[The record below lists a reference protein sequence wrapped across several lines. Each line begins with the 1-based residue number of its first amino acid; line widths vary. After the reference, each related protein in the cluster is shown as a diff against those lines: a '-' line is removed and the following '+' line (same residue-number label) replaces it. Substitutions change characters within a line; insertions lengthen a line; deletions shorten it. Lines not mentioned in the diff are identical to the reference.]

1 MHPVT
6 LLIRL
11 TGIAS
16 TLMRIAGLLGGG
28 KLQIS
33 NVRIRNFRTIRN
45 EVTFDTRSGMTVVGP
60 NNAGKSNILRAIGVF
75 FSGLDTNTYDV
86 LTDLSHGV
94 HNERTSITVSFEA
107 NNPEADAEFLRLHEE
122 LRLLHPEPPP
132 KTESIILSVY
142 FTEKNKAVYSFFPN
156 IKRPTGG
163 PNAQYSR
170 VQSEL
175 IEKIFG
181 TFKVIYIP
189 SAKSY
194 SEIFSD
200 VVSPEIVKST
210 KEIISKVVP
219 EVNVA
224 LKTITDI
231 MNATLD
237 ECGMQ
242 GISTRISTGQRAYA
256 DFMSGVELQIS
267 DQIVTEF
274 SRKGTGVQSA
284 AIFSALVWIDQV
296 RRDEGLRPIW
306 LIEEPES
313 YLHPE
318 LTGVVNQLLQ
328 KLGSDSSVIISTH
341 SLAFVPTD
349 VESVVGCEID
359 GGRTV
364 LRRFDNYYR
373 ATERIRN
380 SLGVRFSDYFSL
392 SEYNVG
398 VEGQSDRSIF
408 ESLYFLLLDK
418 GALNGADYP
427 KLDKAKYLTFGGV
440 RDLGA
445 FLKTTY
451 PMINKERAF
460 VSVLDG
466 DDAGMRTRQE
476 LQQFFGQKHVRFE
489 AGTDFISVRHGFA
502 IEGLFPDEW
511 IIDLHNRSPQYF
523 RSYSVDAQGSLEP
536 FSIHDAHKSAS
547 QNYLLERA
555 RVEGPDIWSDR
566 FLKVF
571 GALENALS
579 GQQNLLQ

>member
-1 MHPVT
+1 M
-6 LLIRL
+6 
-11 TGIAS
+11 
-16 TLMRIAGLLGGG
+16 
-28 KLQIS
+28 QIS
-33 NVRIRNFRTIRN
+33 NIRIRNFRTIKN
-45 EVTFDTRSGMTVVGP
+45 EVTFDARSGMTVVGP

-75 FSGLDTNTYDV
+75 FSGVENNAYDV

-94 HNERTSITVSFEA
+94 HNERTSITVSFETL
-107 NNPEADAEFLRLHEE
+107 DAEEDEEFLRLHEE
-122 LRLLHPEPPP
+122 LRLLHPEPPQ
-132 KTESIILSVY
+132 KTELIILSVY

-156 IKRPTGG
+156 TKRPTGA

-210 KEIISKVVP
+210 KSIISKVVP
-219 EVNVA
+219 EVDAA

-231 MNATLD
+231 MNGTLD

-242 GISTRISTGQRAYA
+242 GISTRISTGQRAHA

-318 LTGVVNQLLQ
+318 LTGVVNQLLR
-328 KLGSDSSVIISTH
+328 KLGSQSSVIISTH

-349 VESVVGCEID
+349 VESVVGCEIEA
-359 GGRTV
+359 GRTV
-364 LRRFDNYYR
+364 LRRFDTYYR

-380 SLGVRFSDYFSL
+380 SLGVKFSDYFSL

-408 ESLYFLLLDK
+408 ETIYFLLLDK
-418 GALNGADYP
+418 GGLNGDQYP
-427 KLDKAKYLTFGGV
+427 RLDKVKYLTFGGV

-451 PMINKERAF
+451 PMINKERPF

-476 LQQFFGQKHVRFE
+476 LQQFFGQKQVRFDS
-489 AGTDFISVRHGFA
+489 GTDFISIRHGFS

-511 IIDLHNRSPQYF
+511 IIDLHERSPQYF
-523 RSYSVDAQGSLEP
+523 RSYSVDAQGGLEP
-536 FSIHDAHKSAS
+536 FSIYNNHKAAS

-555 RVEGPDIWSDR
+555 KSEEVDVWSVR
-566 FLKVF
+566 FLNVF
-571 GALENALS
+571 AALETSLS
-579 GQQNLLQ
+579 NQERLLASTE